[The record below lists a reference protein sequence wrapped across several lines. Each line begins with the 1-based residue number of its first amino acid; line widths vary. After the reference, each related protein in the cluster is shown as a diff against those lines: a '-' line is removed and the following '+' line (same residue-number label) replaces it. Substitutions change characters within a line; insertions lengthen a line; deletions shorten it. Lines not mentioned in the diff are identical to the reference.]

1 MAVSISGSNSIW
13 GLSGNDTDF
22 EKVLTQ
28 LKKIESTQLN
38 RLEAW
43 KSDWN
48 LRYEAFGKIIEQV
61 QAANNMLATLTDKN
75 NFVTKNVA
83 SSNENILTAVANASA
98 QDVQHT
104 IKVSQV
110 ASNAIWANTG
120 HVFNSK
126 NDVLNTTGTEQYFRF
141 NYAGKDHSIKVPAGT
156 TLESFA
162 SMVNSSTDNPGIKI
176 SLIQAGSG
184 YVFQVAGK
192 DTGANNN
199 LIIYDNNLV
208 GMSTTGSTSSTWLTN
223 NKLDGSQTVTD
234 PTEYTYDIV
243 LQNGVKKS
251 VTLKGDATANDLVT
265 ALNAAGGITASLDGN
280 GDLVLTGVKSF
291 SRRESSDK
299 AYTPASTWVG
309 VGGSLKDSNNKDIK
323 LNAADGMAAGLG
335 DEDLLTF
342 TMSMEDGST
351 RQFTIKAGATKRD
364 LLVQMAQA
372 TQSGDSV
379 NIGLGSDGWGVNLSG
394 VTGVSCDAL
403 TDAGQLKSKFTAS
416 SGVKDTLGGG
426 LTSASA
432 TLTFNKDKLNG
443 RIDGKAAGDPGSD
456 LVFTLTLDDGS
467 VVYVDSLA
475 DGTKLNSSM
484 TNQQL
489 LDAVNAKYP
498 GAISGADNNILK
510 LDGVQEFKLT
520 TGASSTAGFTTRIE
534 TSTTVPKTNGGGNS
548 LFYTDAG
555 GNVYL
560 EEPPQ
565 LVYTVTTNDGM
576 TGTLTMASGT
586 DMKDVLESLKNGTGS
601 WSWTDK
607 DGNAAPAPA
616 PADLGVTFTDVDGK
630 EYVADDGTPLTL
642 DQITAAGNPVY
653 LQFKNV
659 QNVSGPGIQGQVAT
673 SSNWSIQRSAN
684 ARYTV
689 DNWPMEMESSSNR
702 VSDVIDGVVFNIQ
715 EVGEARLSV
724 STDITSV
731 EESIQNFL
739 DAVNSVLLTINDYTK
754 YDEDKEVTSS
764 DPDDIG
770 KDNYSP
776 SGLTNQKGGLLTGNY
791 GVQLFK
797 SRFSSLVNAAP
808 PGFQSRQSADDILS
822 GDVLA
827 NLANLGIKTDTD
839 PTSETYGL
847 LVIGASSSI
856 AELQSMDKE
865 NYNNM
870 ITNNLEAV
878 VDFFCA
884 SGTGSS
890 TSADFRY
897 GSHIEGITK
906 AGSYEVSYEVV
917 LDSNGNPQPINVT
930 VGGVP
935 VTRDESM
942 PGYYYSV
949 SKGDARG
956 LSILID
962 DLSVG
967 KHPPDGEEPMYVRI
981 KQGLV
986 QTVNSFFKDELT
998 FTDVTIHAN
1007 STASQIEDALA
1018 LKSKNGALMSLRDNY
1033 KTVME
1038 NIDKKINQEQ
1048 RRIETWESRQKAIF
1062 ANLETLL
1069 KQYASQQSQLESQL
1083 QQLSGNK

>member
-22 EKVLTQ
+22 EEVLAK

-61 QAANNMLATLTDKN
+61 QVASNMLSTLADKN

-141 NYAGKDHSIKVPAGT
+141 NYAGKDHAIKVPAGT

-162 SMVNSSTDNPGIKI
+162 SMVNSSTENPGIKV
-176 SLIQAGSG
+176 SLIQSGSG

-192 DTGANNN
+192 DTGADNN

-208 GMSTTGSTSSTWLTN
+208 GMSTSGSTTSTWLTN
-223 NKLDGSQTVTD
+223 NRLDVSQQVTD
-234 PTEYTYDIV
+234 PTEYAYDIV
-243 LQNGVKKS
+243 LQSGVKKT
-251 VTLKGDATANDLVT
+251 VTIKGDATADELVT

-280 GDLVLTGVKSF
+280 GDLTLTGVRSF

-309 VGGSLKDSNNKDIK
+309 VTGSLKDSNNKDIK
-323 LNAADGMAAGLG
+323 LNAADGMAAGMG
-335 DEDLLTF
+335 DDDLLTF
-342 TMSMEDGST
+342 TMTMEDGT
-351 RQFTIKAGATKRD
+351 ERKFDIRAGATKRD
-364 LLVQMAQA
+364 LLIQMAQA

-379 NIGLGSDGWGVNLSG
+379 NIGLGSDGWGVSLSG

-403 TDAGQLKSKFTAS
+403 TDASQLKSKLTAA

-432 TLTFNKDKLNG
+432 TLTFNKDKLG
-443 RIDGKAAGDPGSD
+443 ERIDGKAAGEPGAD
-456 LVFTLTLDDGS
+456 LVFTLTLRDGS

-475 DGTKLNSSM
+475 DGTRLNSGM

-489 LDAVNAKYP
+489 LEAVNAAYP
-498 GAISGADNNILK
+498 GTISGDDSNILK
-510 LDGVQEFKLT
+510 LDGVQGFKLT
-520 TGASSTAGFTTRIE
+520 TGASGTAGFTTRIE

-560 EEPPQ
+560 EEPPR

-576 TGTLTMASGT
+576 TGTLTLDSGT
-586 DMKDVLESLKNGTGS
+586 DMKSVLESLQNS
-601 WSWTDK
+601 ANWSWTDK
-607 DGNAAPAPA
+607 DGNAAAA
-616 PADLGVTFTDVDGK
+616 PADLGVRFTDADGK
-630 EYVADDGTPLTL
+630 EYLAADGVTPLSL
-642 DQITAAGNPVY
+642 DEIAAAGSPVY
-653 LQFKNV
+653 LQFANV

-702 VSDVIDGVVFNIQ
+702 VSDVIEGVVFNIQ
-715 EVGEARLSV
+715 EVGDARLSV

-739 DAVNSVLLTINDYTK
+739 DAVNSVLLTINDYTA

-808 PGFQSRQSADDILS
+808 PGFKSRQSADDILS

-890 TSADFRY
+890 SSADFRY

-906 AGSYEVSYEVV
+906 AGNYEVSYEVV
-917 LDSNGNPQPINVT
+917 LDSNGNPQPVNVT
-930 VGGVP
+930 VGGVE

-949 SKGDARG
+949 AKGDARG

-998 FTDVTIHAN
+998 FTDVSVNAN
-1007 STASQIEDALA
+1007 STPAQIEDAIA

-1038 NIDKKINQEQ
+1038 NIDKKISQEQ
-1048 RRIETWESRQKAIF
+1048 RRIETWESRQKTIF

-1069 KQYASQQSQLESQL
+1069 KQYASKQSQLESQL
-1083 QQLSGNK
+1083 NQLSGNN

>member
-1 MAVSISGSNSIW
+1 MAISISGSNSIS
-13 GLSGNDTDF
+13 GLSGNDTNFD
-22 EKVLTQ
+22 KVLEQ

-48 LRYEAFGKIIEQV
+48 LRYEAFGKLIEQV
-61 QAANNMLATLTDKN
+61 QAASNLLSTLADKN
-75 NFVTKNVA
+75 NFVTKNVT

-120 HVFNSK
+120 HVFDSK
-126 NDVLNTTGTEQYFRF
+126 TDVINTTGTTQYFRF
-141 NYAGKDHSIKVPAGT
+141 NYAGKDHEIKVPAGT

-162 SMVNSSTDNPGIKI
+162 SMVNNSTENPGIKI
-176 SLIQAGSG
+176 SLIKSGSG

-192 DTGANNN
+192 DTGADNN
-199 LIIYDNNLV
+199 LIIYNNNLV
-208 GMSTTGSTSSTWLTN
+208 GMGTTGSTTSTWLTN
-223 NKLDGSQTVTD
+223 NSLDISQNVTD
-234 PTEYTYDIV
+234 PTEYIYDIV
-243 LQNGVKKS
+243 LQSGAKKS
-251 VTLKGDATANDLVT
+251 VTIKGNATADDFVT
-265 ALNAAGGITASLDGN
+265 ALNAAGGITASLDGSGN
-280 GDLVLTGVKSF
+280 LVMGGVKSF
-291 SRRESSDK
+291 SRRKSSDD
-299 AYTPASTWVG
+299 AYKPASTWVG
-309 VGGSLKDSNNKDIK
+309 VGGDLKDSNNNDIK
-323 LNAADGMAAGLG
+323 LNAVGGMAAGKG
-335 DEDLLTF
+335 DNDLLTF
-342 TMSMEDGST
+342 TMTMEDGTT
-351 RQFTIKAGATKRD
+351 REFKIKAGATKRD

-379 NIGLGSDGWGVNLSG
+379 NIGLGADGWGVSLSG
-394 VTGVSCDAL
+394 VTNVACADL
-403 TDAGQLKSKFTAS
+403 TDASQLKAKPTPA
-416 SGVKDTLGGG
+416 SGVKDTLGGN

-432 TLTFNKDKLNG
+432 TLTFDKDKLSE
-443 RIDGKAAGDPGSD
+443 RIDGKAAGDPGVD

-489 LDAVNAKYP
+489 LDAVNAAYP
-498 GAISGADNNILK
+498 GTISGADNNILK
-510 LDGVQEFKLT
+510 LDNVQDFKLT
-520 TGASSTAGFTTRIE
+520 TGASGTAGFTTRIE
-534 TSTTVPKTNGGGNS
+534 TSTTVPATNTAPGGNS
-548 LFYTDAG
+548 LFYTDG
-555 GNVYL
+555 TGTYL
-560 EEPPQ
+560 EEPPD
-565 LVYTVTTNDGM
+565 LVYTVTTNDGA
-576 TGTLTMASGT
+576 TGTLTLNSGT
-586 DMKDVLESLKNGTGS
+586 SMKEVLESLKNGTGA
-601 WSWTDK
+601 WVWKDK
-607 DGNAAPAPA
+607 DNNPLSPAP
-616 PADLGVTFTDVDGK
+616 DLGVAFTDADGK
-630 EYVADDGTPLTL
+630 EYVGADGVTPLTL
-642 DQITAAGNPVY
+642 DEIAASGKPVY
-653 LQFKNV
+653 LQLKNV
-659 QNVSGPGIQGQVAT
+659 QNVSGPSIQGQVAT

-684 ARYTV
+684 ARYQV

-715 EVGEARLSV
+715 DVGDARIAV

-731 EESIQNFL
+731 EQSIQNFL
-739 DAVNSVLLTINDYTK
+739 DAVNSVLQTIRDYTA
-754 YDEDKEVTSS
+754 YDEDKEVTSN
-764 DPDDIG
+764 DPDDI
-770 KDNYSP
+770 KKKNYSP

-797 SRFSSLVNAAP
+797 SRFSSLLSSAP
-808 PGFQSRQSADDILS
+808 PGFKSRQSADDILS

-827 NLANLGIKTDTD
+827 SLANLGIKTDTD
-839 PTSETYGL
+839 ESSDTYGL
-847 LVIGASSSI
+847 LVIAPKSGI
-856 AELQSMDKE
+856 AELQTLDKE

-897 GSHIEGITK
+897 GSHVEGITK
-906 AGSYEVSYEVV
+906 AGNYEVTYTV
-917 LDSNGNPQPINVT
+917 GNDGTIGDVY
-930 VGGVP
+930 VGGVKA
-935 VTRDESM
+935 TRDESM

-949 SKGDARG
+949 ARGDARG

-962 DLSVG
+962 DLTPG
-967 KHPPDGEEPMYVRI
+967 EHPPAGEEPMYVRI

-986 QTVNSFFKDELT
+986 QTVNSFCKDELT
-998 FTDVTIHAN
+998 FTNVNINAN
-1007 STASQIEDALA
+1007 STPDEIADAIA

-1038 NIDKKINQEQ
+1038 NIDKKISQEQ
-1048 RRIETWESRQKAIF
+1048 RRIETWESRQKTIF

-1069 KQYASQQSQLESQL
+1069 KKYGEQQKSLESQL
-1083 QQLSGNK
+1083 KQLSGND

>member
-1 MAVSISGSNSIW
+1 MAISISGSNSIS
-13 GLSGNDTDF
+13 GLSGNDTNFD
-22 EKVLTQ
+22 KVLEQ

-48 LRYEAFGKIIEQV
+48 LRYEAFGKLIEQV
-61 QAANNMLATLTDKN
+61 QAASNLLSTLADKN
-75 NFVTKNVA
+75 NFVSKNVT

-126 NDVLNTTGTEQYFRF
+126 TDVINTTGTTQYFRF
-141 NYAGKDHSIKVPAGT
+141 NYAGKDHEIKVPAGT

-162 SMVNSSTDNPGIKI
+162 SMVNNSTENPGIKI
-176 SLIQAGSG
+176 SLIKSGSG

-192 DTGANNN
+192 DTGADNN
-199 LIIYDNNLV
+199 LIIYNNNLV
-208 GMSTTGSTSSTWLTN
+208 GMGTTGSTTSTWLTN
-223 NKLDGSQTVTD
+223 NSLDISQSVTD
-234 PTEYTYDIV
+234 PTEYIYDIV
-243 LQNGVKKS
+243 LQSGAKKS
-251 VTLKGDATANDLVT
+251 VTIKGNATADDFVT
-265 ALNAAGGITASLDGN
+265 ALNAAGGITASLDGSGN
-280 GDLVLTGVKSF
+280 LVMGGVKSF
-291 SRRESSDK
+291 SRRKSSDD
-299 AYTPASTWVG
+299 AYKPASTWVG
-309 VGGSLKDSNNKDIK
+309 VGGDLKDSNNNDIK
-323 LNAADGMAAGLG
+323 LNAVGGMAAGKG
-335 DEDLLTF
+335 DNDLLTF
-342 TMSMEDGST
+342 TMTMEDGTT
-351 RQFTIKAGATKRD
+351 REFKIKAGATKRD

-379 NIGLGSDGWGVNLSG
+379 NIGLGADGWGVSLSG
-394 VTGVSCDAL
+394 VTNVACADL
-403 TDAGQLKSKFTAS
+403 TDASQLKTKPTPA
-416 SGVKDTLGGG
+416 SGVKDTLGGN

-432 TLTFNKDKLNG
+432 TLTFDKDKLSE
-443 RIDGKAAGDPGSD
+443 RIDGKAAGDPGVD

-475 DGTKLNSSM
+475 DGTRLNSSM

-489 LDAVNAKYP
+489 LDAVNAAYP
-498 GAISGADNNILK
+498 GTISGADNNILK
-510 LDGVQEFKLT
+510 LDNVQDFKLT
-520 TGASSTAGFTTRIE
+520 TGASGTAGFTTRIE
-534 TSTTVPKTNGGGNS
+534 TSTTVPATNTAPGGNS
-548 LFYTDAG
+548 LFYTDG
-555 GNVYL
+555 TGTYL
-560 EEPPQ
+560 EEPPD
-565 LVYTVTTNDGM
+565 LVYTVTTNDGA
-576 TGTLTMASGT
+576 TGTLTLNSGT
-586 DMKDVLESLKNGTGS
+586 SMKEVLESLKNGTGA
-601 WSWTDK
+601 WVWKDK
-607 DGNAAPAPA
+607 DNNPLSPAP
-616 PADLGVTFTDVDGK
+616 DLGVAFTDADGK
-630 EYVADDGTPLTL
+630 EYVGADGVTPLTL
-642 DQITAAGNPVY
+642 DEIAASGKPVY
-653 LQFKNV
+653 LQLKNV
-659 QNVSGPGIQGQVAT
+659 QNVSGPSIQGQVAT

-684 ARYTV
+684 ARYQV

-715 EVGEARLSV
+715 DVGDARIAV

-731 EESIQNFL
+731 EQSIQNFL
-739 DAVNSVLLTINDYTK
+739 DAVNSVLLTIRDYTA
-754 YDEDKEVTSS
+754 YDEDKEVTSN
-764 DPDDIG
+764 DPDDIE
-770 KDNYSP
+770 KKNYSP

-797 SRFSSLVNAAP
+797 SRFSSLLSSAP
-808 PGFQSRQSADDILS
+808 PGFKSRQSADDILS

-827 NLANLGIKTDTD
+827 SLANLGIKTDTD
-839 PTSETYGL
+839 ESSDTYGL
-847 LVIGASSSI
+847 LVIAPKSGI
-856 AELQSMDKE
+856 AELQTLDKE

-897 GSHIEGITK
+897 GSHVEGITK
-906 AGSYEVSYEVV
+906 AGNYEVTYTV
-917 LDSNGNPQPINVT
+917 GNDGTIGDVY
-930 VGGVP
+930 VGGVKA
-935 VTRDESM
+935 TRDESM

-949 SKGDARG
+949 ARGDARG

-962 DLSVG
+962 DLTPG
-967 KHPPDGEEPMYVRI
+967 EHPPAGEEPMYVRI

-986 QTVNSFFKDELT
+986 QTVNSFCKDELT
-998 FTDVTIHAN
+998 FTNVNINAN
-1007 STASQIEDALA
+1007 STPDEIADAIA

-1038 NIDKKINQEQ
+1038 NIDKKISQEQ
-1048 RRIETWESRQKAIF
+1048 RRIETWESRQKTIF

-1069 KQYASQQSQLESQL
+1069 KKYGEQQKSLESQL
-1083 QQLSGNK
+1083 KQLSGND

>member
-1 MAVSISGSNSIW
+1 MAISISGSNSIS
-13 GLSGNDTDF
+13 GLSGNDTNFD
-22 EKVLTQ
+22 KVLEQ

-48 LRYEAFGKIIEQV
+48 LRYEAFGKLIEQV
-61 QAANNMLATLTDKN
+61 QAASNLLSTLADKN
-75 NFVTKNVA
+75 NFVTKNVT

-120 HVFNSK
+120 HVFDSK
-126 NDVLNTTGTEQYFRF
+126 TDVINTTGTTQYFRF
-141 NYAGKDHSIKVPAGT
+141 NYAGKDHEIKVPAGT

-162 SMVNSSTDNPGIKI
+162 SMVNNSTENPGIKI
-176 SLIQAGSG
+176 SLIKSGSG

-192 DTGANNN
+192 DTGADNN
-199 LIIYDNNLV
+199 LIIYNNNLV
-208 GMSTTGSTSSTWLTN
+208 GMGTTGSTTSTWLTN
-223 NKLDGSQTVTD
+223 NSLDISQNVTD
-234 PTEYTYDIV
+234 PTDYIYDIV
-243 LQNGVKKS
+243 LQSGAKKS
-251 VTLKGDATANDLVT
+251 VTIKGNATADDFVT
-265 ALNAAGGITASLDGN
+265 ALNAAGGITASLDGSGN
-280 GDLVLTGVKSF
+280 LVMGGVKSF
-291 SRRESSDK
+291 SRRKSSDD
-299 AYTPASTWVG
+299 AYKPASTWVG
-309 VGGSLKDSNNKDIK
+309 VGGDLKDSNNNDIK
-323 LNAADGMAAGLG
+323 LNAVGGMAAGKG
-335 DEDLLTF
+335 DNDLLTF
-342 TMSMEDGST
+342 TMTMEDGTT
-351 RQFTIKAGATKRD
+351 REFKIKAGATKRD

-379 NIGLGSDGWGVNLSG
+379 NIGLGADGWGVSLSG
-394 VTGVSCDAL
+394 VTNVACADL
-403 TDAGQLKSKFTAS
+403 TDASQLKAKPTPA
-416 SGVKDTLGGG
+416 SGVKDTLGGN

-432 TLTFNKDKLNG
+432 TLTFDKDKLSE
-443 RIDGKAAGDPGSD
+443 RIDGKAAGDPGVD

-489 LDAVNAKYP
+489 LDAVNAAYP
-498 GAISGADNNILK
+498 GTISGADNNILK
-510 LDGVQEFKLT
+510 LDNVQDFKLT
-520 TGASSTAGFTTRIE
+520 TGASGTAGFTTRIE
-534 TSTTVPKTNGGGNS
+534 TSTTVPATNTAPGGNS
-548 LFYTDAG
+548 LFYTDG
-555 GNVYL
+555 TGTYL
-560 EEPPQ
+560 EEPPD
-565 LVYTVTTNDGM
+565 LVYTVTTNDGA
-576 TGTLTMASGT
+576 TGTLTLNSGT
-586 DMKDVLESLKNGTGS
+586 SMKEVLESLKNGTGA
-601 WSWTDK
+601 WVWKDK
-607 DGNAAPAPA
+607 DNNPLSPAP
-616 PADLGVTFTDVDGK
+616 DLGVAFTDADGK
-630 EYVADDGTPLTL
+630 EYVGADGVTPLTL
-642 DQITAAGNPVY
+642 DEIAASGKPVY
-653 LQFKNV
+653 LQLKNV
-659 QNVSGPGIQGQVAT
+659 QNVSGPSIQGQVAT

-684 ARYTV
+684 ARYQV

-715 EVGEARLSV
+715 DVGDARIAV

-731 EESIQNFL
+731 EQSIQNFL
-739 DAVNSVLLTINDYTK
+739 DAVNSVLQTIRDYTA
-754 YDEDKEVTSS
+754 YDEDKEVTSN
-764 DPDDIG
+764 DPDDI
-770 KDNYSP
+770 KKKNYSP

-797 SRFSSLVNAAP
+797 SRFSSLLSSAP
-808 PGFQSRQSADDILS
+808 PGFKSRQSADDILS

-827 NLANLGIKTDTD
+827 SLANLGIKTDTD
-839 PTSETYGL
+839 ESSDTYGL
-847 LVIGASSSI
+847 LVIAPKSGI
-856 AELQSMDKE
+856 AELQTLDKE

-897 GSHIEGITK
+897 GSHVEGITK
-906 AGSYEVSYEVV
+906 AGNYEVTYTV
-917 LDSNGNPQPINVT
+917 GNDGTIGDVY
-930 VGGVP
+930 VGGVKA
-935 VTRDESM
+935 TRDESM

-949 SKGDARG
+949 ARGDARG

-962 DLSVG
+962 DLTPG
-967 KHPPDGEEPMYVRI
+967 EHPPAGEEPMYVRI

-986 QTVNSFFKDELT
+986 QTVNSFCKDELT
-998 FTDVTIHAN
+998 FTNVNINAN
-1007 STASQIEDALA
+1007 STPDEIADAIA

-1038 NIDKKINQEQ
+1038 NIDKKISQEQ
-1048 RRIETWESRQKAIF
+1048 RRIETWESRQKTIF

-1069 KQYASQQSQLESQL
+1069 KKYGEQQKSLESQL
-1083 QQLSGNK
+1083 KQLSGND

>member
-1 MAVSISGSNSIW
+1 MAISISGSNSIS
-13 GLSGNDTDF
+13 GLSGNDTNFD
-22 EKVLTQ
+22 KVLEQ

-48 LRYEAFGKIIEQV
+48 LRYEAFGKLIEQV
-61 QAANNMLATLTDKN
+61 QAASNLLSTLADKN
-75 NFVTKNVA
+75 NFVTKNVT

-120 HVFNSK
+120 HVFDSK
-126 NDVLNTTGTEQYFRF
+126 TDVINTTGTTQYFRF
-141 NYAGKDHSIKVPAGT
+141 NYAGKDHEIKVPAGT

-162 SMVNSSTDNPGIKI
+162 SMVNNSTENPGIKI
-176 SLIQAGSG
+176 SLIKSGSG

-192 DTGANNN
+192 DTGADNN
-199 LIIYDNNLV
+199 LIIYNNNLV
-208 GMSTTGSTSSTWLTN
+208 GMGTTGSTTSTWLTN
-223 NKLDGSQTVTD
+223 NSLDISQNVTD
-234 PTEYTYDIV
+234 PTEYIYDIV
-243 LQNGVKKS
+243 LQSGAKKS
-251 VTLKGDATANDLVT
+251 VTIKGNATADDFVT
-265 ALNAAGGITASLDGN
+265 ALNAAGGITASLDGSGN
-280 GDLVLTGVKSF
+280 LVMGGVKSF
-291 SRRESSDK
+291 SRRKSSDD
-299 AYTPASTWVG
+299 AYKPASTWVG
-309 VGGSLKDSNNKDIK
+309 VGGDLKDSNNNDIK
-323 LNAADGMAAGLG
+323 LNAVGGMAAGKG
-335 DEDLLTF
+335 DNDLLTF
-342 TMSMEDGST
+342 TMTMEDGTT
-351 RQFTIKAGATKRD
+351 REFKIKAGATKRD

-379 NIGLGSDGWGVNLSG
+379 NIGLGADGWGVSLSG
-394 VTGVSCDAL
+394 VTNVACADL
-403 TDAGQLKSKFTAS
+403 TDASQLKTKPTPA
-416 SGVKDTLGGG
+416 SGVKDTLGGN

-432 TLTFNKDKLNG
+432 TLTFDKDKLSE
-443 RIDGKAAGDPGSD
+443 RIDGKAAGDPGVD

-489 LDAVNAKYP
+489 LDAVNAAYP
-498 GAISGADNNILK
+498 GTISGADHNILP
-510 LDGVQEFKLT
+510 LDNVQDFKLT
-520 TGASSTAGFTTRIE
+520 TGASGTAGFTTRIE
-534 TSTTVPKTNGGGNS
+534 TSTTVPATNTAPGGNS
-548 LFYTDAG
+548 LFYTDG
-555 GNVYL
+555 TGTYL
-560 EEPPQ
+560 EEPPD
-565 LVYTVTTNDGM
+565 LVYTVTTNDGA
-576 TGTLTMASGT
+576 TGTLTLNSGT
-586 DMKDVLESLKNGTGS
+586 SMKEVLESLKNGTGA
-601 WSWTDK
+601 WVWKDK
-607 DGNAAPAPA
+607 DNNPLSPAP
-616 PADLGVTFTDVDGK
+616 DLGVAFTDADGK
-630 EYVADDGTPLTL
+630 EYVGADGVTPLTL
-642 DQITAAGNPVY
+642 DEIAASGKPVY
-653 LQFKNV
+653 LQLKNV
-659 QNVSGPGIQGQVAT
+659 QNVSGPSIQGQVAT

-684 ARYTV
+684 ARYQV

-715 EVGEARLSV
+715 DVGDARIAV

-731 EESIQNFL
+731 EQSIQNFL
-739 DAVNSVLLTINDYTK
+739 DAVNSVLLTIRDYTA
-754 YDEDKEVTSS
+754 YDEDKEVTSN
-764 DPDDIG
+764 DPDDIE
-770 KDNYSP
+770 KKNYSP

-797 SRFSSLVNAAP
+797 SRFSSLLSSAP
-808 PGFQSRQSADDILS
+808 PGFKSRQSADDILS

-827 NLANLGIKTDTD
+827 SLANLGIKTDTD
-839 PTSETYGL
+839 ESSDTYGL
-847 LVIGASSSI
+847 LVIAPKSGI
-856 AELQSMDKE
+856 AELQTLDKE

-897 GSHIEGITK
+897 GSHVEGITK
-906 AGSYEVSYEVV
+906 AGNYEVTYTV
-917 LDSNGNPQPINVT
+917 GNDGTIGDVY
-930 VGGVP
+930 VGGVKA
-935 VTRDESM
+935 TRDESM

-949 SKGDARG
+949 ARGDARG

-962 DLSVG
+962 DLTPG
-967 KHPPDGEEPMYVRI
+967 EHPPAGEEPMYVRI

-986 QTVNSFFKDELT
+986 QTVNSFCKDELT
-998 FTDVTIHAN
+998 FTNVNINAN
-1007 STASQIEDALA
+1007 STPDEIADAIA

-1038 NIDKKINQEQ
+1038 NIDKKISQEQ
-1048 RRIETWESRQKAIF
+1048 RRIETWESRQKTIF

-1069 KQYASQQSQLESQL
+1069 KKYGEQQKSLESQL
-1083 QQLSGNK
+1083 KQLSGND